1 LGQTLAHTLKK
12 QAKRKKV
19 NMNKPVMI
27 ITGASSGIGAATA
40 RRLAQE
46 QVCLTLA
53 ARRAGRLQALAKE
66 IEASGSEVLIMPTDV
81 TRRAELDRMVQA
93 TLARWGRVD
102 VLLNNAGI
110 SFDEPLVQLAPDKI
124 RAELA
129 VNLLAVIE
137 CTQAVLPAMLQ
148 QKIGHII
155 NVASIE
161 GLIATPG
168 SSVYCASK
176 FGVFGFSDALRRQL
190 RGTGVHVSAVC
201 PGYTPSEITPRLK
214 AIVDGSPA
222 AVHHPGL
229 MPTTY
234 VADQIARLVKHP
246 RRILVLPRS
255 WSVLVTVAFLFPG
268 LADRLVGSFKASRTA

>member
-1 LGQTLAHTLKK
+1 
-12 QAKRKKV
+12 
-19 NMNKPVMI
+19 MNKPIII

-53 ARRAGRLQALAKE
+53 ARRLDRLQALAKE
-66 IEASGSEVLIMPTDV
+66 VEALGSQALIVPADV
-81 TRRAELDRMVQA
+81 TRRADIDGIVRA
-93 TLARWGRVD
+93 TLERWGRVD

-110 SFDEPLVQLAPDKI
+110 SFDEPLVKLEPEKL
-124 RAELA
+124 RAEVA
-129 VNLLAVIE
+129 VNLVAVIE
-137 CTQAVLPAMLQ
+137 CAQAVLPAMLRQ
-148 QKIGHII
+148 QSGHII

-168 SSVYCASK
+168 SSVYCATK
-176 FGVFGFSDALRRQL
+176 FGVFGFSDSLRRQL
-190 RGTGVHVSAVC
+190 RGSGVQVSAVC

-214 AIVDGSPA
+214 AIVDGSPQ

-234 VADQIARLVKHP
+234 VADQIAKLVRHP
-246 RRILVLPRS
+246 QRMLVLPRS
-255 WSVLVTVAFLFPG
+255 WSVLVTMAFLFPG
-268 LADRLVGSFKASRTA
+268 LADRLVGSFKARRSESN

>member
-1 LGQTLAHTLKK
+1 
-12 QAKRKKV
+12 
-19 NMNKPVMI
+19 MNKPVII

-53 ARRAGRLQALAKE
+53 ARRASRLEELAKE
-66 IEASGSEVLIMPTDV
+66 VEAAGSEALIVPTDV
-81 TRRAELDRMVQA
+81 TQRADIQQMLQR
-93 TLARWGRVD
+93 TLERWGRVD

-110 SFDEPLVQLAPDKI
+110 SFDEPLVELEPDKI
-124 RAELA
+124 RTEVA
-129 VNLLAVIE
+129 VNLTAVIE
-137 CTQAVLPAMLQ
+137 CSQAVLPTMLR
-148 QKIGHII
+148 QKAGHII

-168 SSVYCASK
+168 SSVYCATK

-190 RGTGVHVSAVC
+190 RGSGVHVSAVC

-214 AIVDGSPA
+214 AIVDGSPD

-229 MPTTY
+229 MPVAY
-234 VADQIARLVKHP
+234 VADQIAKLVRHP
-246 RRILVLPRS
+246 RRMLVLPRS
-255 WSVLVTVAFLFPG
+255 WSMLATAAFLFPG
-268 LADRLVGSFKASRTA
+268 LADRFVLSFKAKRTSTH

>member
-1 LGQTLAHTLKK
+1 
-12 QAKRKKV
+12 
-19 NMNKPVMI
+19 MSKPVII
-27 ITGASSGIGAATA
+27 ITGASSGIGAAKA

-53 ARRAGRLQALAKE
+53 ARRTSRLQELAREVDALGG
-66 IEASGSEVLIMPTDV
+66 EALIVPTDV
-81 TRRAELDRMVQA
+81 TQRADIQRMLQA
-93 TLARWGRVD
+93 TLERWGRVD
-102 VLLNNAGI
+102 VILNNAGI
-110 SFDEPLVQLAPDKI
+110 SFDEPLVELEPDKI
-124 RAELA
+124 RAEPA

-137 CTQAVLPAMLQ
+137 CSQVVLPVMLR
-148 QKIGHII
+148 QKSGHII

-168 SSVYCASK
+168 SSVYCATK

-190 RGTGVHVSAVC
+190 RGSGVHVSAVC

-214 AIVDGSPA
+214 AIVDGSPD

-234 VADQIARLVKHP
+234 VADQIAKLVRRP
-246 RRILVLPRS
+246 RRLLVLPRS
-255 WSVLVTVAFLFPG
+255 WSVLITVAFLFPG
-268 LADRLVGSFKASRTA
+268 LADRLVSSFKAKRTISL

>member
-1 LGQTLAHTLKK
+1 
-12 QAKRKKV
+12 
-19 NMNKPVMI
+19 MNKPVII

-40 RRLAQE
+40 CRLARE

-53 ARRAGRLQALAKE
+53 ARREGRLQALAKE
-66 IEASGSEVLIMPTDV
+66 IEGLGSEALIVPTDV
-81 TRRAELDRMVQA
+81 TRRADIDRMLQA
-93 TLARWGRVD
+93 TLERWGRVD

-110 SFDEPLVQLAPDKI
+110 SFDEPLVDLEPEKV
-124 RAELA
+124 RSELA
-129 VNLLAVIE
+129 VNLVAVIE
-137 CTQAVLPAMLQ
+137 CAQAVLPAMLRQ
-148 QKIGHII
+148 RSGHII

-168 SSVYCASK
+168 SSVYCATK

-190 RGTGVHVSAVC
+190 RGSGVQVSAVC

-214 AIVDGSPA
+214 AIVDGSPE

-234 VADQIARLVKHP
+234 VADQITKLVKHP
-246 RRILVLPRS
+246 RRMMVLPRS
-255 WSVLVTVAFLFPG
+255 WSVLVTMAFLFPG
-268 LADRLVGSFKASRTA
+268 LADRLVGSFKAKRTEND